1 MAPQTPTSFRLSL
14 DTLAMIDSLRAS
26 GESRADVITRAI
38 QSLAASCNTNVVT
51 LEDLATILDD
61 MRIRIDQL
69 AAAKPAETPTVAR
82 VEPDP
87 APPLTD
93 TEMAAHLGMTE
104 ADLDEL
110 AVDLGYLP
118 PPSAAATPNP
128 EPTPAT
134 EPEPTPTKR
143 GGRKPDPAR
152 DAAWQQAIA
161 MNDQGKSKD
170 SIVAFL
176 NDHGIKTS
184 PGNLSR
190 DMRKARDRLAGIT
203 PSAPADQEIGPNT
216 VS

>member
-93 TEMAAHLGMTE
+93 AEMAAHF
-104 ADLDEL
+104 
-110 AVDLGYLP
+110 
-118 PPSAAATPNP
+118 
-128 EPTPAT
+128 
-134 EPEPTPTKR
+134 KR
-143 GGRKPDPAR
+143 TGRKPDPAR
-152 DAAWQQAIA
+152 DPAWRQAIA
-161 MNDQGKSKD
+161 MKDRGESPD

-176 NDHGIKTS
+176 NDQGIKTS